1 MSTALTPPSPIR
13 TLAAVAKG
21 YLPRLIQ
28 PRGWI
33 LAALTMT
40 PVLLAL
46 GLQAVVMPFGGTS
59 ATFGLQLFH
68 QVTVSLVLPILALV
82 AAPGGIREDLEQ
94 RTLPLLL
101 VRPAA
106 VWIYPVAK
114 ALPWYAWGTFW
125 LTLSTL
131 GLPALGADATDLGR
145 LSLTLALAFWA
156 QLAVATALG
165 LFFKRGILW
174 GALWFF
180 AWDPLVRVF
189 PGNLQRFTF
198 LHYIE
203 SLAGSRGGRVTTS
216 QILAQE
222 PITTPFFLA
231 VLALLAIGLAAW
243 ALSGWRLHRTPIG
256 LAGSEGEG

>member
-1 MSTALTPPSPIR
+1 MSTALTPPSPIQ
-13 TLAAVAKG
+13 TLAAVVKG

-33 LAALTMT
+33 LAALAVV

-46 GLQAVVMPFGGTS
+46 GLQAVVMHFEGTS
-59 ATFGLQLFH
+59 ASFGLQLFH
-68 QVTVSLVLPILALV
+68 QVTVRLVLPILALV

-106 VWIYPVAK
+106 VWAYPMAK
-114 ALPWYAWGTFW
+114 GLPWYAWGAFW
-125 LTLSTL
+125 LVLSTL
-131 GLPALGADATDLGR
+131 GLPALGADAAGLGR
-145 LSLTLALAFWA
+145 LALALALAFWA

-180 AWDPLVRVF
+180 AWDPLVRIF

-203 SLAGSRGGRVTTS
+203 SLAGSRGGSVTTT

-222 PITTPFFLA
+222 QITTPFFLA
-231 VLALLAIGLAAW
+231 ALALIAIGLAAW

-256 LAGSEGEG
+256 LAGAEAEG